1 MSDVKA
7 LVLVPVLAA
16 TLVASAATATT
27 GAGLYGTVSRG
38 PITPVCVAEQPC
50 SAPAPGA
57 VVLFAR
63 GEREVARVK
72 AGPAGRYRLALA
84 PGRYTVR
91 TPKRPIDPSAVVVR
105 HGRMARVDF
114 SIDTGIR

>member
-7 LVLVPVLAA
+7 LALVPLLAA
-16 TLVASAATATT
+16 TLVAPAATARTST
-27 GAGLYGTVSRG
+27 GLYGVVSRG

-57 VVLFAR
+57 VLLFAR
-63 GEREVARVK
+63 GHREVARVK

-84 PGRYTVR
+84 AGRYSVR
-91 TPKRPIDPSAVVVR
+91 TPNRPIDPSGVVVR
-105 HGRMARVDF
+105 QGRMTRVDF